1 MGNGPDLLFAALN
14 TAAFLLCVGF
24 LAYVVLIVVPY
35 LRHRPSTPGDAAD
48 FDWHLI
54 VPALDE
60 ALVIEATIVELRRTF
75 PRAHLWVVDD
85 ASQDATPQIVERL
98 AGASRHVH
106 MVSRSLPEARQGK
119 GPALNEGYRAICEF
133 LGADIGSVA
142 ERTIVGVVDADARL
156 DPACLDVVAGGE
168 FFGDPAMGAVQ
179 IEVRVTDQLDGSAG
193 PLGALDRDPMLIR
206 LQDLEFAGP
215 IAAMQLLRRKVGS
228 VGMGGNGQFSRLSV
242 LRQIAAEDG
251 TPWHGALLEDFEL
264 GLHVLLAGGRTE
276 YCHETW
282 VAQEGLRKLKPLLR
296 QRSRWAQGSMQCMRY
311 LWPVMRSPQIST
323 QGALEIAYFLFLPW
337 LQLVGGLVYGGVS
350 GVALYYLTIDH
361 GGLAGWLRGGAWGIL
376 PLFLLFGLAPFVIWG
391 PIHRR
396 RNAPDLTMGKA
407 LGTAFVN
414 VGYTYFHHIAV
425 WWAFFRVVT
434 MRRDWKKT
442 ARRVPRLAR
451 FPVPAFAR
459 RLAGG
464 RAVATVGTFTP
475 RTPSPALAAVAVP
488 APAVGPGTSGP
499 GSGSRPVMV
508 TGRFTR
514 KTPDASYPL
523 WEGS

>member
-1 MGNGPDLLFAALN
+1 MGSGTDLLFAALN

-24 LAYVVLIVVPY
+24 LAYVVLIIVPY
-35 LRHRPSTPGDAAD
+35 LRHKRSEPGNAND

-60 ALVIEATIVELRRTF
+60 ALVIEATLIELTGTF
-75 PRAHLWVVDD
+75 PKAHVWVIDD
-85 ASQDATPQIVERL
+85 ASEDATPQILRRL
-98 AGASRHVH
+98 AASNRNLHV
-106 MVSRSLPEARQGK
+106 VSRSLPEAREGK
-119 GPALNEGYRAICEF
+119 GPALNAGYRAIREF
-133 LGADIGSVA
+133 VGAGAHTS
-142 ERTIVGVVDADARL
+142 RTIVGVVDADARL
-156 DPACLDVVAGGE
+156 DPHCLDIVAGAE
-168 FFGDPAMGAVQ
+168 FFGDPEMGAVQ
-179 IEVRVTDQLDGSAG
+179 IEVRVTDQLDHQDG
-193 PLGALDRDPMLIR
+193 PLARLDRDPMLIR

-242 LRQIAAEDG
+242 LDKIAESNG

-276 YCHETW
+276 YCHDTW

-337 LQLVGGLVYGGVS
+337 LQLLGGLVYAGVT
-350 GVALYYLTIDH
+350 GVALYYLAIDH
-361 GGLAGWLRGGAWGIL
+361 SGLAGWLRGGAWGIL
-376 PLFLLFGLAPFVIWG
+376 PLFLLFGLAPFMIWG

-396 RNAPDLTMGKA
+396 RNAPDLSSRQATSTA
-407 LGTAFVN
+407 LVN
-414 VGYTYFHHIAV
+414 VAYTYFHHVAV

-464 RAVATVGTFTP
+464 RGVAAVGTFT
-475 RTPSPALAAVAVP
+475 RTPSPALAAVAVH
-488 APAVGPGTSGP
+488 APAAGPDTTGP
-499 GSGSRPVMV
+499 SHGLRPVMV
-508 TGRFTR
+508 TGRFAR
-514 KTPDASYPL
+514 KTPEASHHH
-523 WEGS
+523 WEEQ